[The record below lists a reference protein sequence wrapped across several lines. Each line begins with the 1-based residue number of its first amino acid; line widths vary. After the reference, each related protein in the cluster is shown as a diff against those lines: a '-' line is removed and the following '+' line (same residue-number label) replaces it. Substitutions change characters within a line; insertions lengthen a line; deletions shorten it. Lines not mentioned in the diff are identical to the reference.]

1 MLQESN
7 MASGRK
13 RVSFSLDVTFGSPEE
28 RDMFLNCLKRAK
40 ECLTLRGSSALVDN
54 FSLVTSAIDSQA
66 EDRATLQDD
75 TATDKL
81 PKSFLHDGVKNKP
94 VLFCSQL
101 HMRLAR
107 CVHW

>member
-1 MLQESN
+1 

-13 RVSFSLDVTFGSPEE
+13 RVRFSLDVTFGSPEE
-28 RDMFLNCLKRAK
+28 RYIFLNHLKRARVFN
-40 ECLTLRGSSALVDN
+40 TSSVLVDN
-54 FSLVTSAIDSQA
+54 FSLMTAMLDAIDSQT
-66 EDRATLQDD
+66 EDQATLQDD
-75 TATDKL
+75 TVTDKL
-81 PKSFLHDGVKNKP
+81 PKSFLCDGGKNKS

>member
-1 MLQESN
+1 

-13 RVSFSLDVTFGSPEE
+13 RVRFSLDVTFGSPEE
-28 RDMFLNCLKRAK
+28 RDIFLNHLKRAR
-40 ECLTLRGSSALVDN
+40 ECLTPRGSSVLVDN
-54 FSLVTSAIDSQA
+54 FSLMTAMLDAIDSQT

-81 PKSFLHDGVKNKP
+81 PKSFLCDGGKNKS